1 VSVRLHGRALA
12 LKVVA
17 FDLQLSLFAGMR
29 EVALVPCCC
38 WRVIYTLLG
47 KSSPVL
53 HLRIVDPSQRPVP
66 HAKVAVLSKAST
78 IFQGTTGKT
87 GELDAS
93 IAPSRNQLDIQ
104 CDGFSEQRSSITMLN
119 RDQKITISL
128 SIKKE
133 TVFVTVSD
141 QGTKLDTAS
150 DLRPR

>member
-1 VSVRLHGRALA
+1 
-12 LKVVA
+12 
-17 FDLQLSLFAGMR
+17 
-29 EVALVPCCC
+29 
-38 WRVIYTLLG
+38 LLG